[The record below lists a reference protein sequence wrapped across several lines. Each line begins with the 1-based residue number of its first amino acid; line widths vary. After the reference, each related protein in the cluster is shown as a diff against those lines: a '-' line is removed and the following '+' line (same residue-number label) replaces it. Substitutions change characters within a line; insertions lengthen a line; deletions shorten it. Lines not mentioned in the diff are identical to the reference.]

1 MRLTQITNILK
12 RISLSATLREF
23 QREFLSTEKLLSLTI
38 EDICRVCPMTN
49 FRGNGGSPELQE
61 DKKVDECRKRY
72 FAALLQSYLGKPGER
87 ETDWLDS
94 YLRKCEA
101 CYLRVFV
108 GTGATN
114 ISVGAGGSAG
124 TGETLSQHS
133 QVNQEVAKDY

>member
-23 QREFLSTEKLLSLTI
+23 QRGFLSTEELLPLTL
-38 EDICRVCPMTN
+38 EDICRICPMTS
-49 FRGNGGSPELQE
+49 FGGNGDSPELQD

-94 YLRKCEA
+94 HLRKCEA
-101 CYLRVFV
+101 CYLRVFIGA
-108 GTGATN
+108 GTTN
-114 ISVGAGGSAG
+114 ISVEAGRSAG
-124 TGETLSQHS
+124 AVETLSQHS
-133 QVNQEVAKDY
+133 QVNQEAAKDY

>member
-12 RISLSATLREF
+12 RISLSKTLREF
-23 QREFLSTEKLLSLTI
+23 QRGFLSTEELLPLTI
-38 EDICRVCPMTN
+38 EDICRICPS
-49 FRGNGGSPELQE
+49 FGGNGGSPELQE

-94 YLRKCEA
+94 HLRKCEA

-108 GTGATN
+108 GAGATN
-114 ISVGAGGSAG
+114 ISVESGGSAG
-124 TGETLSQHS
+124 AGETLSQHS
-133 QVNQEVAKDY
+133 QVSQQSNKDY